1 MNSIAEIDPLLIPI
15 LGILMPLVLVPTIL
29 VLRYRHGRR
38 EWEHQERMK
47 AMDTGLPITATATKG
62 GVAAI
67 GAGVP
72 IASVLSALVASLAL
86 GTGSSD
92 DIAIDGIVWGCA
104 VLISALAF
112 GSSLILAYIQSR
124 AQCATTTSQALQNG
138 KPAFDPDAL
147 DVVSSR
153 G

>member
-1 MNSIAEIDPLLIPI
+1 
-15 LGILMPLVLVPTIL
+15 
-29 VLRYRHGRR
+29 
-38 EWEHQERMK
+38 MK
-47 AMDTGLPITATATKG
+47 AMDTGQPVAATTTRG

-72 IASVLSALVASLAL
+72 IVSVLAALAASLL
-86 GTGSSD
+86 LESRSSD
-92 DIAIDGIVWGCA
+92 EIEMYGIVWGCA
-104 VLISALAF
+104 VLISAFAS

-124 AQCATTTSQALQNG
+124 DATTTSQTLMND
-138 KPAFDPDAL
+138 KPALDPDAF